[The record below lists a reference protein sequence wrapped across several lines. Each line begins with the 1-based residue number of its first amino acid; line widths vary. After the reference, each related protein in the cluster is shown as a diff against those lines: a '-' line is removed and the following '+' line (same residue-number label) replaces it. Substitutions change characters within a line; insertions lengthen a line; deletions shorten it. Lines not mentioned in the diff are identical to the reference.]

1 MCASRS
7 TRTMG
12 ESTEQKLKVSNGGPK
27 KKKQENSWRRQLQ
40 HVNQEY
46 KAPTPGLEKELL
58 RVGQA
63 RDAAEFEEVKKKLA

>member
-1 MCASRS
+1 
-7 TRTMG
+7 MG